1 MCNCKTCQKIRSIYA
16 VIKKLDEPDKKT
28 IEGLLMDLVYT
39 EEDYSL
45 YRTLYPDVSCAFLWL
60 KSSLQESFIALIGDS
75 PNLFANAAIHQYPA
89 KSSPARRYE
98 SQPACLRRTRLW
110 PR

>member
-1 MCNCKTCQKIRSIYA
+1 MCNCETCKKIRSIYE

-45 YRTLYPDVSCAFLWL
+45 YRTLYPDVSCAFLCELQTRDLL
-60 KSSLQESFIALIGDS
+60 KDFQKDIND
-75 PNLFANAAIHQYPA
+75 LFEKYKKQF
-89 KSSPARRYE
+89 
-98 SQPACLRRTRLW
+98 
-110 PR
+110 